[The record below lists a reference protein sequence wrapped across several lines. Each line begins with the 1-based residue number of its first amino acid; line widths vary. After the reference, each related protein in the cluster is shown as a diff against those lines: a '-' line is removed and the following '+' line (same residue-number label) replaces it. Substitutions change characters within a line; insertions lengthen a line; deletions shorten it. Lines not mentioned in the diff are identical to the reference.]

1 MAEEALNAL
10 NPQPNGRYADGTVGG
25 AGHAERILTASSP
38 TGWLYGCDRDGAAVE
53 AANRRLGLGWFHGSP
68 EGGSRKGVGR
78 LVMVS
83 SLGLLTMTLLGLLLQ
98 GPYSAGTGLS
108 QLLRGPL
115 VRSTLQ
121 GGLGPASEARELL
134 SLLAAGVADFLLPR
148 LPTATLRFRRAAGA
162 LWALLMTAMAA
173 TWAVYDHAATGVQ
186 APWGI
191 PDDIVHL
198 DAMALEHVTRK
209 RDKQLKGADAYNAV
223 KLETMRQHYIRFCED
238 NPSARWKGVAPL
250 AMMVSNYLAKQGIQD
265 FGTETCRKLLK
276 WVVGSLS
283 AWDQTTAS
291 WRYEP
296 LPGPA
301 KRRGK

>member
-1 MAEEALNAL
+1 METYQKFDM
-10 NPQPNGRYADGTVGG
+10 P
-25 AGHAERILTASSP
+25 
-38 TGWLYGCDRDGAAVE
+38 
-53 AANRRLGLGWFHGSP
+53 GLEDCLVTWIKDVLPSRP
-68 EGGSRKGVGR
+68 EGDERGDALDLIS
-78 LVMVS
+78 
-83 SLGLLTMTLLGLLLQ
+83 
-98 GPYSAGTGLS
+98 Y
-108 QLLRGPL
+108 LRANL
-115 VRSTLQ
+115 N
-121 GGLGPASEARELL
+121 
-134 SLLAAGVADFLLPR
+134 
-148 LPTATLRFRRAAGA
+148 
-162 LWALLMTAMAA
+162 
-173 TWAVYDHAATGVQ
+173 
-186 APWGI
+186 
-191 PDDIVHL
+191 HL